1 MASTLTGIIYN
12 KTIKGLAETFKTPL
26 LVLAL

>member
-1 MASTLTGIIYN
+1 MTSTLTGIIYN
-12 KTIKGLAETFKTPL
+12 KTIKGLTEAFKTPL